1 MAQFDP
7 KNDATQLNQ
16 TSPDSESSST
26 CGPQPSVSNEDAS
39 RRKFLQM
46 AVGGAVAGLVTAAG
60 MEFLAPSS
68 ALAHALL
75 SPEQA
80 LKDVLEGKKGFVTGE
95 LTSF

>member
-1 MAQFDP
+1 MAQFDT

-26 CGPQPSVSNEDAS
+26 CGSQPSLSNEDAS

-60 MEFLAPSS
+60 MGFVAPSS
-68 ALAHALL
+68 ALAQSTAHPRNGA
-75 SPEQA
+75 
-80 LKDVLEGKKGFVTGE
+80 EGIARGQ
-95 LTSF
+95 